1 MTLLTREPVDTFN
14 KLWEDEA
21 EGVLYGWPIGL
32 GSSDCR
38 YRGALGSTLAI
49 ETRISGLES
58 RLGERIAHLE
68 ASSAGLSSRLSRIEN
83 VLDQFLVRTGRGEQ

>member
-1 MTLLTREPVDTFN
+1 MTAAEDTFLVAVLDTISLQAGCFVQLLTAHFSWEGAAEKDGCMSLLPREPVDTYN

-21 EGVLYGWPIGL
+21 EGVLYGWPFGL

-49 ETRISGLES
+49 
-58 RLGERIAHLE
+58 
-68 ASSAGLSSRLSRIEN
+68 
-83 VLDQFLVRTGRGEQ
+83 